1 MLETKRTAFCPRKAH
16 LQPFPMP
23 AMLILFSAS
32 AAGSV
37 AALGDPVQARCSD
50 LLAEA
55 LRTHERQLAEIRS
68 SKEKV
73 IRELRV
79 QLDGRT
85 AELDGLRRTCAAT
98 KHEFANTARAKN
110 ETWRPPQLPT
120 KTVGRALLRSGSST
134 LYCSKS
140 LVRSVLDAT
149 EKERVSMI
157 TQLLPTNPECARCI
171 MSAGSMPFPDKILG
185 IHGCQHQEE
194 NRCDE
199 TTGLSRIV
207 PLIPLASVHDSAS
220 LIRMI
225 DIVDAGGCVAA
236 HRLQSC
242 RSM

>member
-1 MLETKRTAFCPRKAH
+1 MCVMLCFKIKAVGFFLTLQPMRQSMLETKRTAFCPRKAH

-55 LRTHERQLAEIRS
+55 LRAHERQLAEIRS
-68 SKEKV
+68 SHENV

-110 ETWRPPQLPT
+110 ETWRSPVFKFRIAVWQ
-120 KTVGRALLRSGSST
+120 VNRALIPR
-134 LYCSKS
+134 C
-140 LVRSVLDAT
+140 
-149 EKERVSMI
+149 E
-157 TQLLPTNPECARCI
+157 LPPGRIGNFEVETGRI
-171 MSAGSMPFPDKILG
+171 
-185 IHGCQHQEE
+185 E
-194 NRCDE
+194 NRRGRRFKFAGPG
-199 TTGLSRIV
+199 GLPPRFRV
-207 PLIPLASVHDSAS
+207 PGKSGIGATPGKRDPGVWFFKLATRTS
-220 LIRMI
+220 L
-225 DIVDAGGCVAA
+225 
-236 HRLQSC
+236 
-242 RSM
+242 